1 MTAFQW
7 LTSYLRLTGAKSSGR
22 NWQCPSH
29 EDSYPSLSISATE
42 LGHALLHC
50 HGGCTWERVM
60 DSLGLHPSLLFEP
73 HSLKPEEVFCQN
85 LIKPSF
91 PKLTR
96 GNHFRTSD
104 RRVDFHIVYHEYTTE
119 VRLSRIRYSTG
130 EKRCLWQIKE
140 GGHWRNSREGDLD
153 LSMLPLYN
161 ETEVI
166 RGGFLN
172 EVIVVCES
180 ESSVDALTER
190 GIYATTWAGGAS
202 AVKTKRLVE
211 VLQDRR
217 VLWVP
222 DNDSAGYKCS
232 QIMEDALKPE
242 VSSWNVL
249 VGNEGEDARD
259 LLNRDVLNLQYLG
272 SL

>member
-42 LGHALLHC
+42 LGHVLLHC

-60 DSLGLHPSLLFEP
+60 DSLGLNPSLLFEP
-73 HSLKPEEVFCQN
+73 HSLEPDEVFCQN
-85 LIKPSF
+85 SIKPSF

-96 GNHFRTSD
+96 GNHFHKSD

-119 VRLSRIRYSTG
+119 VRLSRIRYLTG

-153 LSMLPLYN
+153 LSTLPLYN
-161 ETEVI
+161 EIEVI

-180 ESSVDALTER
+180 ESSVDALTGR

-202 AVKTKRLVE
+202 CSSYGFKEDNFANRSKFKYWFKQQVNADFWKRFRNIWDNPDENSTLRTRKHYACCYKSRFE
-211 VLQDRR
+211 HRR
-217 VLWVP
+217 
-222 DNDSAGYKCS
+222 
-232 QIMEDALKPE
+232 
-242 VSSWNVL
+242 
-249 VGNEGEDARD
+249 
-259 LLNRDVLNLQYLG
+259 
-272 SL
+272 